1 MIEMKLVPEDAE
13 VLRQPCQEFDF
24 ANPPFDPKE
33 FAENLYATMK
43 KHDGLGLS
51 ANQVGYPYKV
61 FAVRTDEA
69 PLVLFNPRL
78 VDVSDNIIAMKEGCL
93 SFPLLYLNV
102 KRPDKVRVRFQYYD
116 GETTTKQFI
125 DMSARVVQ
133 HEYDHMEGKVFL
145 TKASSMET
153 QRALRKRMILKRK
166 VKSVKK

>member
-1 MIEMKLVPEDAE
+1 
-13 VLRQPCQEFDF
+13 
-24 ANPPFDPKE
+24 
-33 FAENLYATMK
+33 MK
-43 KHDGLGLS
+43 KNDGLDLS
-51 ANQVGYPYKV
+51 ANQVGYPYRV

-78 VDVSDNIIAMKEGCL
+78 VDVSDNIIPMKEGCL

-102 KRPDKVRVRFQYYD
+102 KRPDRVRIRFQYYD

-125 DMSARVVQ
+125 GMSARVVQ